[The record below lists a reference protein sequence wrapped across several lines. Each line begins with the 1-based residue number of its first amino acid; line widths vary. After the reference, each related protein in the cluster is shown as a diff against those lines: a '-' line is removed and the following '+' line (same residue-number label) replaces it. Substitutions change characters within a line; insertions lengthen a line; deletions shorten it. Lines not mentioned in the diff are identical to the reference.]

1 MRPGGFFQKAL
12 FLTIFSFFFCILKT
26 NARICFFVKGERRSG
41 IFSPQKIFM
50 DKYALAFCSDIYSSL
65 EDGFKMEGDDTGT
78 SKTISG
84 HINAG
89 ALGAD
94 LRIDILQSGDKRFNI
109 KIKAT
114 QSYKYRVS
122 EIDAAEWQS
131 ETNEKYSN
139 NGYSVYF
146 TSPTLTFVKFL
157 PVGIDDAATAK
168 SVITRAVAIIKK
180 IIPDFEK
187 RCVNFDMENEHK
199 ETEYD
204 PTKVE
209 LKTVDDKFH
218 ATSASEE
225 DAKAI
230 EDEDSSYAKER
241 FEDLAKKYKAEIS
254 ENKKGLP
261 SFKFKDGETDMM
273 AVLHSD
279 DADIELFAIVPAN
292 DEAGAMYVSHAH
304 SSYDDLTARYDKN
317 SKLFTLKADVFPYKY
332 TPTDVEDAIASLTAA
347 AASCKAEWSDTLDKK
362 DSEKFAMEMQNIM
375 SEQAKKLTERE
386 NSLSEKEKEIEN
398 LKKEMESSK
407 AELKDREEKLRE
419 REEEFER
426 EKENTEEK
434 IKKIKE
440 EAEERVKKYEEQNTK
455 DIMNMQSLAKQISL
469 LQDRLNAAPSSSDA
483 DAEDEIARLK
493 AKTRQ
498 LTLQKASVEK
508 EMKNVVSERDAKIKR
523 LSDVIT
529 EREQDIAALK
539 KEMNTKVSAKVEKE
553 TMKSQGYVSELESK
567 LKNIGHIITP
577 DEIFEYY
584 KKNEDED
591 AGVEEKHA
599 ANATIISFK
608 DGELD
613 VAIRVGDMLCSVEV
627 SKNTVVSDKVLRRL
641 NTKFGDIKFFIS
653 PTQQQTTAR
662 AYFAPN
668 ASLDQ
673 IDSTL
678 DRVLENFKK

>member
-1 MRPGGFFQKAL
+1 
-12 FLTIFSFFFCILKT
+12 
-26 NARICFFVKGERRSG
+26 
-41 IFSPQKIFM
+41 M